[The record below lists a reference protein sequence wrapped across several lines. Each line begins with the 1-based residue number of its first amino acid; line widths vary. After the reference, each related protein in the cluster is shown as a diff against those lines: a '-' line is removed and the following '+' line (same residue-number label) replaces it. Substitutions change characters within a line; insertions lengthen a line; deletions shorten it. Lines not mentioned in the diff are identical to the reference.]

1 MTNFAIL
8 IPAYQPDSKLN
19 KLIKDITLDPYFQNV
34 QIVVVDD
41 GSGIEY
47 DPIFNAISSST
58 SLIRYDK
65 NEGKGFALKTGFKFI
80 KDHLKSVEAVVTID
94 ADGQHTVGD
103 TKKCL
108 QEYERNAQKYPLILG
123 SRNFGKNIPLRSK
136 IGNLMTRDVLSLSLG
151 LDISDTQTGLRV
163 IPTTYFDKMILL
175 EGNRYEFEMQMLL
188 FAKENNVPIIEV
200 PIETIYIN
208 ENESS
213 HFNPIMDSIKIY
225 KTFLKFILSSASSF
239 IVDISAFSLIVFL
252 IGNQH
257 ADTIFI
263 ASFLSRFLSSL
274 FNFMMNKA
282 FVFQKGDKTSIL
294 KYFMLVIGQISVS
307 ALLVTLGNHLF
318 PGVQLSLVKVVVD
331 TILFMISYKIQKKYI
346 FTKKAGI

>member
-19 KLIKDITLDPYFQNV
+19 KLIKDITLDSYFQNV

-123 SRNFGKNIPLRSK
+123 SRNFGKNIPLEQVWAEIRKRGFKNKVFKTLEEVIDKLQEVILSLHWSVLK
-136 IGNLMTRDVLSLSLG
+136 SILNRRWTRD
-151 LDISDTQTGLRV
+151 I
-163 IPTTYFDKMILL
+163 YF
-175 EGNRYEFEMQMLL
+175 
-188 FAKENNVPIIEV
+188 
-200 PIETIYIN
+200 
-208 ENESS
+208 
-213 HFNPIMDSIKIY
+213 
-225 KTFLKFILSSASSF
+225 
-239 IVDISAFSLIVFL
+239 
-252 IGNQH
+252 
-257 ADTIFI
+257 
-263 ASFLSRFLSSL
+263 
-274 FNFMMNKA
+274 
-282 FVFQKGDKTSIL
+282 
-294 KYFMLVIGQISVS
+294 
-307 ALLVTLGNHLF
+307 
-318 PGVQLSLVKVVVD
+318 
-331 TILFMISYKIQKKYI
+331 
-346 FTKKAGI
+346 